1 MVMKRLLL
9 ALLCLTALTVS
20 AAKKKQVNPIRVT
33 HLRTERMVQPM
44 SVDTPTPR
52 LGWVIETDKGL
63 KDVMQTSYRLI
74 VASTREKAEALEG
87 DLWDTTVNT
96 DQSQWVRYAGKVLRS
111 NTRCYWRVKICTT

>member
-1 MVMKRLLL
+1 MKRLLL
-9 ALLCLTALTVS
+9 ALLCLTALMVS

-33 HLRTERMVQPM
+33 HLRTERLVQPM

-74 VASTREKAEALEG
+74 VASTREKAEALIHEAQALINEANKAEREIMEIVEG
-87 DLWDTTVNT
+87 
-96 DQSQWVRYAGKVLRS
+96 
-111 NTRCYWRVKICTT
+111 KI